1 MVNPIDLLQAENSW
15 KRVKY
20 KEQARLDAGV
30 DNQRKI
36 AENIQEKEN
45 MFAKAQKRRQEIEAQ
60 ADVLKKNGREETWEE
75 WKKCILQIKA
85 CVSKERKLS
94 NQIDWGKESLQRAI
108 GSSEQKKK
116 AIEKAKVDWIEK
128 VKIKI
133 LEWQEEAKAKI
144 ESITQ
149 KMLIDIEINKEKNV
163 IKSKKCEDKATI
175 KAAELIKEAAIQ
187 TQEGL
192 KESETWANDF
202 IAASNIKIVLIQKES
217 NAKITVWNEAIE
229 RVKNDPSVC

>member
-1 MVNPIDLLQAENSW
+1 MGNPIDLLQAENSW
-15 KRVKY
+15 KRVKS

-36 AENIQEKEN
+36 AENIQEKET
-45 MFAKAQKRRQEIEAQ
+45 MFATVQKRRQEIEAQ

-85 CVSKERKLS
+85 CVFEERKLS
-94 NQIDWGKESLQRAI
+94 NQTEWNKECLQRAI
-108 GSSEQKKK
+108 GSSEHKKK
-116 AIEKAKVDWIEK
+116 AVEKAKLDWIEK
-128 VKIKI
+128 VKAKI
-133 LEWQEEAKAKI
+133 LVWQEETKAKI
-144 ESITQ
+144 ESISQETR
-149 KMLIDIEINKEKNV
+149 IDVERNKEKNV

-175 KAAELIKEAAIQ
+175 KAAELVKDAAIQ
-187 TQEGL
+187 TQGWL

-202 IAASNIKIVLIQKES
+202 IASANTKIVLIQEES
-217 NAKITVWNEAIE
+217 NAKITVWNEVIE